1 MKFTFIYDT
10 KIMTKL
16 KNLAVAGRESS
27 FEGALSLLVAY
38 SQIKGSKFSTQTL
51 LFKKMTYHAKKK
63 WNQETIDSYADS
75 FVLGDRIVNQWAL
88 FEQNKLLHLASVLQ
102 RMQMDA
108 RKIKNSLQRQGFAE
122 FFDTFEVA
130 CKLNEMSSLT
140 QQKNN
145 QKALL
150 PPNVSGKPTLI
161 LDMDE
166 HLIHSCEMNGFHKNM
181 TTGTI
186 ITINRAVGQNLRLN
200 MRERPYLRTFL
211 SVISEHFEL
220 VLFTAGEESY
230 ARKVIEIID
239 PDNYISHH
247 LFRKHCTAYN
257 SFIYVKDLKRLGR
270 DMTRLAIMDNSS
282 IAYATDLDNAVPM
295 YPWRGDEP
303 RDLFDVE
310 LIEVI
315 PLLLKMKKEP
325 NFQTFLKKTFQ
336 LSKMKRLLNNRGPR
350 NL

>member
-1 MKFTFIYDT
+1 
-10 KIMTKL
+10 
-16 KNLAVAGRESS
+16 
-27 FEGALSLLVAY
+27 
-38 SQIKGSKFSTQTL
+38 
-51 LFKKMTYHAKKK
+51 
-63 WNQETIDSYADS
+63 
-75 FVLGDRIVNQWAL
+75 
-88 FEQNKLLHLASVLQ
+88 
-102 RMQMDA
+102 
-108 RKIKNSLQRQGFAE
+108 
-122 FFDTFEVA
+122 
-130 CKLNEMSSLT
+130 
-140 QQKNN
+140 
-145 QKALL
+145 
-150 PPNVSGKPTLI
+150 
-161 LDMDE
+161 
-166 HLIHSCEMNGFHKNM
+166 
-181 TTGTI
+181 
-186 ITINRAVGQNLRLN
+186 